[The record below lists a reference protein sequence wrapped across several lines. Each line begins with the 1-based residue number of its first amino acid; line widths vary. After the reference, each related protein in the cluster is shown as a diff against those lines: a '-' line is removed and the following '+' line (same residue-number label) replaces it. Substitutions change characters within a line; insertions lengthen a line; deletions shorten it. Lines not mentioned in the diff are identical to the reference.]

1 LDGLKTETCSVEKQL
16 DIFLRR
22 LSSLAS
28 VALALSRE
36 VGPRMAEP
44 VHYDLL
50 VIGGGSGGLACSKA
64 AAKYG
69 KKVAVCDFVKPSEAG
84 TTWGLGGT
92 CVNVGCIPKKLM
104 HQAAQIGDIMKTDAA
119 AYGWE
124 AEAPK
129 HNWESMVNNV
139 QMHVK
144 SLNFGYRAELMS
156 NNVKYYNAY
165 ATFID
170 PKTVVAVDKKGK
182 ETTITADKFVIAC
195 GGRPKYLDIPGGKE
209 HCITSDDV
217 FAMKTAPGKTLVI
230 GASYVALEC
239 AGFIHGVGFE
249 TSIMMRSIPLR
260 GFDQQMAGHIKTY
273 MEEHGMAFIEGAV
286 PTAVELA
293 PSGKKLVHWKHN
305 DGKTASAEYDT
316 VLMAVGRDVTS
327 DKMGLDKT
335 GVAVNPKSGKIPTVD
350 EQTNVEHIYAIGD
363 VIDGDALNPPSQ
375 LTELTPVAIQA
386 GKLLASRLYG
396 GASATMD
403 YLGVPTTVYTPI
415 EYGCV
420 GLTEEE
426 AEKAVGKDNLEVY
439 HTYFT
444 PLEWTVP
451 HRAENKC
458 YAKLLCDKTQ
468 GEKVVGLHVVG
479 PNAGEMTQGFAVA
492 LKCGATKAHFDNTVG
507 IHPTNVE
514 QFTTLSVT
522 KASGESAETS
532 GC

>member
-1 LDGLKTETCSVEKQL
+1 
-16 DIFLRR
+16 
-22 LSSLAS
+22 
-28 VALALSRE
+28 
-36 VGPRMAEP
+36 MATA
-44 VHYDLL
+44 HYDLL

-64 AAKYG
+64 AAKLG
-69 KKVAVCDFVKPSEAG
+69 KKTAVCDFVKASEAG

-104 HQAAQIGDIMKTDAA
+104 HQAAQIGEFMKDGA

-124 AEAPK
+124 GADAPK
-129 HNWESMVNNV
+129 HNWETMVNNV

-156 NNVKYYNAY
+156 TNVKYYNAY

-182 ETTITADKFVIAC
+182 ETTITADQFVIAC
-195 GGRPKYLDIPGGKE
+195 GGRPKYLDIPGAKE

-217 FAMKTAPGKTLVI
+217 FAMKTPPGKTLVI

-239 AGFIHGVGFE
+239 AGFIKGVGYE
-249 TSIMMRSIPLR
+249 THVMMRSIPLR
-260 GFDQQMAGHIKTY
+260 GFDQQMAMQIKTN
-273 MEEHGMAFIEGAV
+273 MQEHGMQFIEGAV
-286 PTAVELA
+286 PMSIEVA
-293 PSGKKLVHWKHN
+293 PSGKKLVYWAHT
-305 DGKTASAEYDT
+305 DGKTGSAEFDT
-316 VLMAVGRDVTS
+316 VLMAVGREVTS
-327 DKMGLDKT
+327 RQMGVDKA
-335 GVAVNPKSGKIPTVD
+335 GVTINPKSGKIPVNAQ

-363 VIDGDALNPPSQ
+363 VIDGDALSPPSQ

-386 GKLLASRLYG
+386 GKLLADRLYG
-396 GASATMD
+396 GKSALMD
-403 YLGVPTTVYTPI
+403 YQGVPTTVYTPL

-426 AEKAVGKDNLEVY
+426 AEKTLGKDDLEVY

-451 HRAENKC
+451 HRAENQC
-458 YAKLLCDKTQ
+458 YAKLLCNKAQ
-468 GEKVVGLHVVG
+468 NEKVVGLHICG

-492 LKCGATKAHFDNTVG
+492 LKVGATKADFDNTVG

-514 QFTTLSVT
+514 QFTTLAVT
-522 KASGESAETS
+522 KRSGDSAETS

>member
-1 LDGLKTETCSVEKQL
+1 MSTPT
-16 DIFLRR
+16 
-22 LSSLAS
+22 
-28 VALALSRE
+28 
-36 VGPRMAEP
+36 PPPPPP

-69 KKVAVCDFVKPSEAG
+69 KKVAVCDFVKPTEAG

-104 HQAAQIGDIMKTDAA
+104 HQAAQIGELMKTDAA

-124 AEAPK
+124 APEPK

-139 QMHVK
+139 QLHIK

-182 ETTITADKFVIAC
+182 ETVLTADAFVIAC
-195 GGRPKYLDIPGGKE
+195 GGRPKYLDIPGCKE

-217 FAMKTAPGKTLVI
+217 FAMPSAPGKTLVV

-249 TSIMMRSIPLR
+249 THVMMRSIPLR
-260 GFDQQMAGHIKTY
+260 GFDQQMAMHIKTY
-273 MEEHGMAFIEGAV
+273 MQEHGINFIEGAV
-286 PTAVELA
+286 PTKVELA
-293 PSGKKLVHWKHN
+293 PSGKKLVTWAHS
-305 DGKTASAEYDT
+305 DGATASAEYDT

-327 DKMGLDKT
+327 GQMGLDKA
-335 GVAVNPKSGKIPTVD
+335 GVAVNPKSGKIPTVA
-350 EQTNVEHIYAIGD
+350 ERTNVEHIYAIGD
-363 VIDGDALNPPSQ
+363 VIDGEALSPPSQ

-386 GKLLASRLYG
+386 GKLLAARLYG
-396 GASATMD
+396 GGTELMD
-403 YLGVPTTVYTPI
+403 YQGVPTTVYTPI

-420 GLTEEE
+420 GLSEE
-426 AEKAVGKDNLEVY
+426 AAEAAIGKENLEVY

-444 PLEWTVP
+444 PLEWAVP
-451 HRAENKC
+451 HRGENKC
-458 YAKLLCDKTQ
+458 YAKLICDKTK
-468 GEKVVGLHVVG
+468 GEQVVGLHICG

-492 LKCGATKAHFDNTVG
+492 LKCGATKAHFDSTVG

-514 QFTTLSVT
+514 QFTTLSIT
-522 KASGESAETS
+522 KASGTSAEST